1 MAAVRRHHV
10 MVLMRHIE
18 GDDWLVHDGNS
29 GGARTREHVVSIRG
43 YFIVDPHGSRTASQA
58 ANDFD

>member
-10 MVLMRHIE
+10 MVLMQHIT

-43 YFIVDPHGSRTASQA
+43 YIIVDPHGSRVVRQA
-58 ANDFD
+58 DNRSN